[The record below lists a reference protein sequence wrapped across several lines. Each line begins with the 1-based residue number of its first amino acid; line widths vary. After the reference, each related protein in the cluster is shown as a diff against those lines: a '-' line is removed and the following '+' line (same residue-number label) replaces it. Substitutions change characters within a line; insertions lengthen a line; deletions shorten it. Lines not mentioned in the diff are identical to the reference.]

1 MNRFRSVVLGAGIV
15 GSAVAFSFSATLVQ
29 AKQCSAERPS
39 NARTY
44 WSYRLID
51 GRKCWYEGKP
61 MLSKSLL
68 HWPEGRTAQVSSRRE
83 ANIVPASHFNLLDA
97 QASISDDLEA
107 KPKPEAKS
115 EIADASAGRMPGQ
128 PLTTDGL
135 RVFANSMA
143 AMTGEPI
150 VTILDRWPDE
160 EMPQQRTKQTQA
172 EQPSPTSPRTFMMV
186 AIMFMA
192 VLAVLMTTFSRMRR
206 TRPSGG
212 SLLLGY
218 SDLTWRRPTF
228 TAISWPRDL
237 RV

>member
-15 GSAVAFSFSATLVQ
+15 SSAVAFPFSATVAQ

-68 HWPEGRTAQVSSRRE
+68 HWPEGRTVQVSSRRE

-97 QASISDDLEA
+97 QASISDDVEA
-107 KPKPEAKS
+107 KPKPETKP
-115 EIADASAGRMPGQ
+115 EIADASAGRTPGQ
-128 PLTTDGL
+128 PLTSDSL

-143 AMTGEPI
+143 AMTAEPV

-160 EMPQQRTKQTQA
+160 EMPQQRTKSTPA
-172 EQPSPTSPRTFMMV
+172 DQPSPTSPRTFMMV

-192 VLAVLMTTFSRMRR
+192 VLAVLMTTFRKMRR
-206 TRPSGG
+206 TRPGGG

>member
-15 GSAVAFSFSATLVQ
+15 SSAVAFSFSATVAL

-68 HWPEGRTAQVSSRRE
+68 HWPEGRTVQVSSRRE

-97 QASISDDLEA
+97 QASISDDVEA
-107 KPKPEAKS
+107 KPKPETKP
-115 EIADASAGRMPGQ
+115 EIADASAGRTPGQ
-128 PLTTDGL
+128 PLTSDSL

-143 AMTGEPI
+143 AMTAEPV

-160 EMPQQRTKQTQA
+160 EMPQQRTKSTPA
-172 EQPSPTSPRTFMMV
+172 DQPSPTSPRTFMMV

-192 VLAVLMTTFSRMRR
+192 VLAVLMTTFRKMRR
-206 TRPSGG
+206 TRPGGG

>member
-15 GSAVAFSFSATLVQ
+15 SSAVAFSFSATVAL

-68 HWPEGRTAQVSSRRE
+68 HWPEGRTVQVSSRRE

-97 QASISDDLEA
+97 QASISDDVEA
-107 KPKPEAKS
+107 KPKPETKP
-115 EIADASAGRMPGQ
+115 EIADASAGRTPGQ
-128 PLTTDGL
+128 PLTSDSL

-143 AMTGEPI
+143 AMTAEPV

-160 EMPQQRTKQTQA
+160 EMPQQRTKSTPA
-172 EQPSPTSPRTFMMV
+172 EQPSPTNPRTFMMV

-192 VLAVLMTTFSRMRR
+192 VLAVLMTTFRKMRR
-206 TRPSGG
+206 TRPGGG

>member
-1 MNRFRSVVLGAGIV
+1 L
-15 GSAVAFSFSATLVQ
+15 AVAFSFSATPVQ

-68 HWPEGRTAQVSSRRE
+68 HWPEARTAQVSSRRE
-83 ANIVPASHFNLLDA
+83 ANIVPANHFNLLDA
-97 QASISDDLEA
+97 QASISDDREA
-107 KPKPEAKS
+107 RPTPEARP
-115 EIADASAGRMPGQ
+115 EIADASPARTPGQ
-128 PLTTDGL
+128 PLTPDGL

-143 AMTGEPI
+143 AMTAEPV

-160 EMPQQRTKQTQA
+160 EMPQQRTTSTA
-172 EQPSPTSPRTFMMV
+172 IEQPSPTSPRTFMMV

-192 VLAVLMTTFSRMRR
+192 VLAVLMTTFRKMKHPRH
-206 TRPSGG
+206 GG
-212 SLLLGY
+212 GALLLGY

-237 RV
+237 RL